1 MPQWNHC
8 KNKMKKIETTTAL
21 ALLLSL
27 LMMSC
32 HNVKKQKN
40 EELVTNDI
48 QIEETTKQT
57 RPIDNTKEICE
68 SILNTLYN
76 NYVLWGGDGDFKEI
90 ADQMFTEKAKQ
101 KLKDAYHYDCDGV
114 CYAVWEL
121 RTSAQDIKDENDDE
135 SKVIQIDQTGDNEF
149 TVKYKDVGYVGE
161 TSFLFVKENGQM
173 KIDEYEKVYDECSS
187 SQNMNIEDIDLLY
200 RGTYSV
206 GPDVYPDGT
215 SFPSGISSMEI
226 AIYANKLSILGYK
239 DFEFKGITQS
249 GKRKYSAS
257 GIMYGFNQANADA
270 FVDGAFNIEVY
281 FYVNGIGTIE
291 KRYTTNGSTMPIYQ
305 GGQGGF
311 NNGGNI
317 FGGGVDNSGNP
328 RQIVKEQVKCSRCNG
343 TGQMPFDTYPT
354 MFGQDDYDVYCNICG
369 RSYKKSRGHTHV
381 TCTECNGT
389 GVVERTTISR

>member
-8 KNKMKKIETTTAL
+8 KDKMKKIEITTAL

-27 LMMSC
+27 LMTSC

-40 EELVTNDI
+40 EEVVTNDI

-57 RPIDNTKEICE
+57 TPEDNTKEICE

-76 NYVLWGGDGDFKEI
+76 NYVLWGGDGDFKEVV
-90 ADQMFTEKAKQ
+90 DQMFTEKAKQ
-101 KLKDAYHYDCDGV
+101 KLKDAYYYDCDGV

-121 RTSAQDIKDENDDE
+121 RTSAQDMKDENDDE

-173 KIDEYEKVYDECSS
+173 KIDEYENVYDECSS
-187 SQNMNIEDIDLLY
+187 SQNMNIEEIDLLY

-226 AIYANKLSILGYK
+226 AIYANELSILGYK
-239 DFEFKGITQS
+239 DFEFKGITHS

-257 GIMYGFNQANADA
+257 G
-270 FVDGAFNIEVY
+270 GAEHQS
-281 FYVNGIGTIE
+281 
-291 KRYTTNGSTMPIYQ
+291 RA
-305 GGQGGF
+305 
-311 NNGGNI
+311 GN
-317 FGGGVDNSGNP
+317 
-328 RQIVKEQVKCSRCNG
+328 K
-343 TGQMPFDTYPT
+343 
-354 MFGQDDYDVYCNICG
+354 
-369 RSYKKSRGHTHV
+369 
-381 TCTECNGT
+381 
-389 GVVERTTISR
+389 